1 MNGRGLKLNK
11 EMDEKLMKDS
21 RKILA
26 DLTGRTEEQVSKDLT
41 ELKLNTNDDPIKKA
55 SMNLTKIIFDF
66 MLLLAKL
73 KHKDIRMHSSILIT
87 TVLFPF
93 TAKGKR
99 MLLRSVDESIDDI
112 DQLEDVFNEAFDRTL
127 QSSDKDE

>member
-1 MNGRGLKLNK
+1 
-11 EMDEKLMKDS
+11 MDEKLMKDS

>member
-1 MNGRGLKLNK
+1 LNK

>member
-1 MNGRGLKLNK
+1 MNK

>member
-1 MNGRGLKLNK
+1 
-11 EMDEKLMKDS
+11 MKDS